1 MMERSADELT
11 LRDVLAILRRQRTWI
26 FTFPVLLGTVAL
38 VYGFFVAEPLY
49 ASTATVNMSPVQVQA
64 QLEQRI
70 QVQGQNLFGFQ
81 GIRALAY
88 SEKVIREVWETLK
101 KENLLPPSWQSQDGT
116 PNLGRMVKDL
126 KIKEESTKQ
135 QTLTQVVVSFTVQ
148 APFPEVAAK
157 AANLWASVTIRELN
171 RIPTT
176 PLETNLRTL
185 EQLVTS
191 AERAYQK
198 ARDEWQAFMRSSTLD
213 MDLAELTFLQG
224 IPFEGPTA
232 QTLVFGELPGERLR
246 LQKELMDLQLAI
258 TTASPQE
265 KGVLLSRKRAVE
277 ETLKKTENRIALLRE
292 RISRARAEQEQLRQ
306 SLELAKNTYLAL
318 AQKKTDVQIELA
330 SSQNTLAQVI
340 APAYP
345 IYEKVAPK
353 RGLIFALAVVL
364 GLMLGVIAA
373 FVAEAL
379 RPEETPKAA

>member
-126 KIKEESTKQ
+126 KIKEEST
-135 QTLTQVVVSFTVQ
+135 VVVSFTVQ

-171 RIPTT
+171 RISTT

-213 MDLAELTFLQG
+213 MDQAELTFLQG
-224 IPFEGPTA
+224 IPFGEPPV
-232 QTLVFGELPGERLR
+232 QTLSSVQTLLLGELPGERLR
-246 LQKELMDLQLAI
+246 LQKELIDLQIAM

-265 KGVLLSRKRAVE
+265 KRVLLSRKRAVE

-330 SSQNTLAQVI
+330 GSQNTLAQVI

-364 GLMLGVIAA
+364 GLMLGIMAA

-379 RPEETPKAA
+379 RPEETPKRA